1 MSHAHFAYDAAPITL
16 GEARLKRHMALSRRR
31 FERHPLRL
39 PVTVAWGGKRFASTT
54 RTLALGGLFVP
65 HPDPPAPG
73 TPVAVTLTLT
83 SARAAE
89 EVALS
94 GEVVY
99 ATDDGMAIKFLD
111 VSPQARGRLRAFFL
125 FHDLHCYNTENPEM

>member
-1 MSHAHFAYDAAPITL
+1 MPHAPYAYTAAPITL

-39 PVTVAWGGKRFASTT
+39 PVTVAWGGKRFAATT

-73 TPVAVTLTLT
+73 TPVTVALSLT
-83 SARAAE
+83 SAHETE
-89 EVALS
+89 ELTLS

-99 ATDDGMAIKFLD
+99 ATGDGMAIKFLD
-111 VSPQARGRLRAFFL
+111 VPAQARGRLRAFFL

>member
-1 MSHAHFAYDAAPITL
+1 MSHIPHAYASAPITL
-16 GEARLKRHMALSRRR
+16 AEARLKRHMALSRRR

-65 HPDPPAPG
+65 HPEPPEPG
-73 TPVAVTLTLT
+73 THVDVALTLVSPHAT
-83 SARAAE
+83 E
-89 EVALS
+89 ELALT

-99 ATDDGMAIKFLD
+99 TTGDGMAIKFLE
-111 VSPQARGRLRAFFL
+111 VPPQARGRLRAFFL